1 MFLSNES
8 MQGTDVT
15 LNFLVATFT
24 NVKKGEININII
36 LFSFVYP

>member
-8 MQGTDVT
+8 KQGTDVT
-15 LNFLVATFT
+15 LNFLVAMFT
-24 NVKKGEININII
+24 NIKKGELNINNI